1 MDHENDMW
9 VLVGTWG
16 STSKVWP
23 PFPTADDA
31 REWCNVLGMTP
42 ANWEVLPLQHPGQR
56 RPTHP

>member
-1 MDHENDMW
+1 MW

-16 STSKVWP
+16 STSKVWG